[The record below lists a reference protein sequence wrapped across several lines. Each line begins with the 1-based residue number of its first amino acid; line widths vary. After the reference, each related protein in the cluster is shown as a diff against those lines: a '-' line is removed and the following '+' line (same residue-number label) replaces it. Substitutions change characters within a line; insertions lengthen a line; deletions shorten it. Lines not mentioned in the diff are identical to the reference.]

1 MARKKVNP
9 IDFPFY
15 MYLQTFIEQER
26 KKVYAAFKPLSRK
39 FLNYNNSKENASAYL
54 WLPQFEALEMYVFL
68 KEFCNNKKL
77 WQIFEDWYNKTNE
90 FEGRQFAGRDKSG
103 ALTLFG
109 VTENDAET
117 TIETFN
123 TVFNQIKSMGQT
135 YPNYIFALTMGLGK
149 TTLMVTCILY
159 EFLLANKY
167 PKDEKYCHNALI
179 FAPDKTV
186 LQSIKDDVFGL
197 DKANV
202 VPPEY
207 QSWVEGNLK
216 TYVLDE
222 AGINLSTLDGSDFNL
237 IISNTQKIIL
247 KKEHKQKSYVEDLF
261 GTRNSKY
268 YKPLSASATDALSQ
282 LQDIASSIGIEDLEG
297 EGELLTNQ
305 RFQQLLRLK
314 NLGIYVDE
322 AHHLFGDKLQEDLSS
337 ANPSS
342 LRLTI
347 NELAENL
354 RTAGSSVVACY
365 NYTGTPYVNN
375 SLLPEVVYWYG
386 LKEAIDNSYLKEVN
400 ARVFDNIRGDA
411 LAFCRIAISDFWK
424 EYGEKRFDGRLPK
437 MAFYASNIAEL
448 QNELRPAVEQILS
461 ELDISIDKVLVNVGD
476 PKLTSNDDEREF
488 RNLDSEK
495 SDKQFI
501 LLVNKGKEGW
511 NCKSLFSVGMY
522 REPKSKVFVL
532 QSTMRCLRKIG
543 DHQFT
548 AKVFLSN
555 ENAQILDEEL
565 SKNFNIS
572 LDTLKKAGDN
582 PVTKVKLIPPSVS
595 VEIKRVK
602 KLYNMREK
610 KLKDNIDFQLDKVDK
625 EQYRIIERGLNIETG
640 QITGRAEDRSN
651 ARERKRFSPLTLV
664 AEIARYLNYSPVAIQ
679 KILESSKEGIEE
691 LCRQIN
697 EFNELLYDEVIPKL
711 FAEMYEIQEFDNTET
726 ISVQLVKEPKEG
738 CYFVKYKNGLLAS
751 LNDDLYYKFKDRS
764 FNLDNYCFDSEP
776 EKDMF
781 WNLLT
786 DKEHVDKVWF
796 TGMLTNGQSEFIVNY
811 IDPLTNG
818 IRTYYPD
825 FLVKKKD
832 GSYVIIEVKGEN
844 KIDDAVV
851 LAKKMYAEQM
861 AHASGFE
868 YIMVPG
874 KQAKE
879 RLDFDK
885 TSLYH

>member
-1 MARKKVNP
+1 MAKKKATP

-123 TVFNQIKSMGQT
+123 MVFNQIKSMGQT

-222 AGINLSTLDGSDFNL
+222 AGMGLSTLDGSDFNL
-237 IISNTQKIIL
+237 IIANTQKIIL
-247 KKEHKQKSYVEDLF
+247 KKEHKQKTVVEDLF

-305 RFQQLLRLK
+305 RFQKLLRLK

-386 LKEAIDNSYLKEVN
+386 LKEAIDNSYLKKVN
-400 ARVFDNIRGDA
+400 VRVLQNIREDA
-411 LAFCRIAISDFWK
+411 LAFCRIAIGDFWK
-424 EYGEKRFDGRLPK
+424 EYGENRFDGRLPK
-437 MAFYASNIAEL
+437 MAFYAANIAEL
-448 QNELRPAVEQILS
+448 QNELRPAVEQVLS
-461 ELDISIDKVLVNVGD
+461 ELDIPLDKVLVNVGD

-495 SDKQFI
+495 SEKQFI

-522 REPKSKVFVL
+522 REPKSKIFVL
-532 QSTMRCLRKIG
+532 QSTMRCLRRIG
-543 DHQFT
+543 DRQFT
-548 AKVFLSN
+548 AKVFLSF

-572 LDTLKKAGDN
+572 LDTLKQAGDH
-582 PVTKVKLIPPSVS
+582 PVAKIKLVPPPVS
-595 VEIKRVK
+595 LEIKRRK

-610 KLKDNIDFQLDKVDK
+610 KYKDSVDFQLDKVDK
-625 EQYRIIERGLNIETG
+625 EKYRIIEHGLNVETG
-640 QITGRAEDRSN
+640 QITGRAEDRSS
-651 ARERKRFSPLTLV
+651 ARERRKFSPLSLV

-679 KILESSKEGIEE
+679 KILEDSKDGISNI
-691 LCRQIN
+691 CNQVN

-711 FAEMYEIQEFDNTET
+711 FAELYEIQEFDHDET
-726 ISVQLVKEPKEG
+726 ITVQLVKEPKDG
-738 CYFVKYKNGLLAS
+738 YYFVKYKEGLLAS
-751 LNDDLYYKFKDRS
+751 MYDDTFAKYKDRS
-764 FNLDNYCFDSEP
+764 FNLDNYCFDSMP

-781 WNLLT
+781 WNLLC
-786 DKEHVDKVWF
+786 DQRIEKVWF

-811 IDPLTNG
+811 IDPVTQG

-825 FLVKKKD
+825 FLVRKKD
-832 GSYVIIEVKGEN
+832 GSYVIIEVKGED

-851 LAKKMYAEQM
+851 LAKKAYAEQM
-861 AHASGFE
+861 AQASGFE

-879 RLDFDK
+879 ALEFGK
-885 TSLYH
+885 H

>member
-90 FEGRQFAGRDKSG
+90 FEGRQFAGRDNTG
-103 ALTLFG
+103 AYTLFG
-109 VTENDAET
+109 VTENDKEAT
-117 TIETFN
+117 LDTFDQVY
-123 TVFNQIKSMGQT
+123 TQIKLMGQS

-197 DKANV
+197 DKAKV

-222 AGINLSTLDGSDFNL
+222 SGMGLSTLDGSDFNL

-261 GTRNSKY
+261 GTKNSKY
-268 YKPLSASATDALSQ
+268 YRPLSATVSDTLAQ
-282 LQDIASSIGIEDLEG
+282 LKDIADSIGIEDLEG

-305 RFQQLLRLK
+305 RFQKLLRLK

-322 AHHLFGDKLQEDLSS
+322 AHHLFGDKLRDDLSS
-337 ANPSS
+337 SNPSS

-375 SLLPEVVYWYG
+375 SLLPEVVYWFG
-386 LKEAIDNSYLKEVN
+386 LKESIDNSYLKKVN

-411 LAFCRIAISDFWK
+411 LAFCRIAISDFWN
-424 EYGEKRFDGRLPK
+424 EYGAKRYDGRLPK

-448 QNELRPAVEQILS
+448 QNELRPAVEQVLS
-461 ELDISIDKVLVNVGD
+461 ELNISIDKVLVNVGD
-476 PKLTSNDDEREF
+476 SKLTSNDDEREF

-511 NCKSLFSVGMY
+511 NCKSLFSVGMF

-548 AKVFLSN
+548 AKVFLSH

-582 PVTKVKLIPPSVS
+582 PVTKVRLVPPSVS

-602 KLYNMREK
+602 KLYSMCEK
-610 KLKDNIDFQLDKVDK
+610 KLKDNVDFQLDKVDK

-651 ARERKRFSPLTLV
+651 ARERKKFSPLTLV

-679 KILESSKEGIEE
+679 KILESSNEGIEE

-711 FAEMYEIQEFDNTET
+711 FAEMYEIQEFDHTET
-726 ISVQLVKEPKEG
+726 INVQLVKEPKEG

-751 LNDDLYYKFKDRS
+751 LNDDLYSKFKDRS

-786 DKEHVDKVWF
+786 DREHVDKVWF

-825 FLVKKKD
+825 FLVKKRD

-851 LAKKMYAEQM
+851 LAKKLYAEQM

-874 KQAKE
+874 KQAKD